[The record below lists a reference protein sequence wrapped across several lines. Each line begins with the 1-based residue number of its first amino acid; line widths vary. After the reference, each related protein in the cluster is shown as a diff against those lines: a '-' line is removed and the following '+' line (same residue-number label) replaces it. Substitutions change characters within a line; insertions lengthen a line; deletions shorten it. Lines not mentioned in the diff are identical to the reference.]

1 MLSTNASRRATR
13 APIIFSRPSPGGPSV
28 PASRT
33 KSAIAFLC
41 LFDGLRTPSI
51 RRLVRKPAT
60 ICERPLLTF
69 DPSFYAP
76 SSEKA
81 LRDAYAKAIN
91 CVVEITIDPSVQ
103 TVLTLLRRHATSM
116 PPQRVLLHYF
126 GHGVHAPEDDGCVFF
141 FSDDRSKYKRL
152 KISNIVNACSCPL
165 CIVLD
170 CPRAGVLA
178 QPLQAKR
185 DLFAFFACA
194 SDEFL
199 PLSTD
204 APMDLFSS
212 CLLNPFDTALWWHM
226 RRHSS
231 IYETG
236 EMPIESNRIFLSQ
249 FLDAVLEGIL
259 FDSQTN
265 SVCEL
270 FHKDPSM
277 ASLARGF
284 ALSQR
289 VMLSF
294 NIHPSAQ
301 PELKPMGNHQLWSL
315 WDIALDFATSLYN
328 PGAAESVLEI
338 VLKTFVKCPS
348 PAFMPIFGYFLRLPD
363 FHDRAADELLE
374 YLDTVDCACDMAA
387 KSLIPRVIVELD
399 KPSEKALVILAKLMA
414 TEHTLPCDVQT
425 AIAFTSS
432 KDVNVLKAGMMSL
445 CCAIATS
452 PGANF
457 SRLTQIC
464 IDHATEC
471 APYSA
476 LLLGLL
482 NERAGR
488 LMNLPA
494 FGHSFVPLLD
504 SEREDIRASTAF
516 LLGVTRDPTVVEPLL
531 KALND
536 PSSIVREQV
545 VLAVINLMK
554 ITREKKILDDIL
566 ALENDPDP
574 RIQACVK
581 ANEETI
587 EMIISGKG
595 DFGGGKGQPPDQLLH
610 MLVHSVKQHGFRL
623 RYKTSC
629 FSSNT

>member
-126 GHGVHAPEDDGCVFF
+126 GHGVHPPEDDGCVFF

-249 FLDAVLEGIL
+249 FLDAVLEGIF

-566 ALENDPDP
+566 ALANDPDP
-574 RIQACVK
+574 RISACVK
-581 ANEETI
+581 ANQETI
-587 EMIISGKG
+587 EMISSGKG
-595 DFGGGKGQPPDQLLH
+595 DFGGGKGQPQDQLLH

-623 RYKTSC
+623 RYRTSC